1 MTQFAVDGRPLAVEE
16 SPVRL
21 QLDGTGIVLQRR
33 LVVAHLIVRPAA
45 SGVVGPIVGLQLDGT
60 GVVLQRRLVIAHAAM
75 RSRAPVEKVAF
86 LGSKLDG
93 AIVVLQ
99 GSVQVV
105 TQFAVDGRPLAVE
118 ESPVRLQLDGTGI
131 VLQRRLVVAH
141 LIVRPAA
148 P

>member
-1 MTQFAVDGRPLAVEE
+1 
-16 SPVRL
+16 
-21 QLDGTGIVLQRR
+21 
-33 LVVAHLIVRPAA
+33 
-45 SGVVGPIVGLQLDGT
+45 
-60 GVVLQRRLVIAHAAM
+60 M

-118 ESPVRLQLDGTGI
+118 ESPVRRLQLDGTGI

-141 LIVRPAA
+141 LIVHLSSGSVVGHTVGLQFDGRWVRSARKSRS
-148 P
+148 